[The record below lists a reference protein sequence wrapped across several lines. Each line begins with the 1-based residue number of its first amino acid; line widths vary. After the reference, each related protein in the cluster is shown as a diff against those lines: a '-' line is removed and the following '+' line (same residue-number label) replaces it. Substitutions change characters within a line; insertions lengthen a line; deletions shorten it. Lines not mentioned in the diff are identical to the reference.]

1 MNYNVGLS
9 LVTLNNYIAFRLD
22 SLYLWSQFSN
32 IFDVK
37 FRYSFFLI
45 VFTSWLVPTTLL
57 GQFYPAKTYS
67 TTDGMPS
74 NSVYSISQADNMVM
88 WFITSR
94 GVTTYDASEW
104 YLFPDSL
111 GLPFTE
117 HSYIQK
123 DGRGRIWVAGY
134 NKEGLTVQYYTN
146 NEWTEVKTPDSWPNY
161 RASFSFKTANDE
173 VFLGFKNQVYHL
185 FDDRSDWKLT
195 ELSIDVKEALI
206 NNFVDI
212 EGQLYITTK
221 EGVFTLEGDEIVYS
235 KLNEFDF
242 QSKNVLTINK
252 HNNSYYLL
260 GLNWIG
266 KITEENYE
274 LISDELGIFSE
285 SSFKKY
291 SLEIDENGR
300 IYYSSFSV
308 ASFVDEETGDWKPL
322 KVLARQQNLLSNQI
336 FVDAENNY
344 WVGDNRGLF
353 KFNLMRFRNFNS
365 NTNLIEDEV
374 SSILESV
381 DGRIVL
387 ANPRALN
394 FYDKGRI
401 TSIDLRNRYPN
412 FVTRILD
419 MEQTNDGRIFLAL
432 SNGGLISIKNGKIRP
447 YDSKILN
454 NVVTSLSLYKGDL
467 LVANSNSVYK
477 ITDQKLQLFGYFD
490 GIRNLVTIENDK
502 LAILSSQGV
511 YITDGTDTQKYV
523 VDEQSLNS
531 TYDIEIWNDEY
542 LVATE
547 AGLGKLKEG
556 KIVRYDAL
564 ELGRNPAYSIMRDSE
579 NNLWVG
585 TNDGIFKTDGKE
597 LIQYN
602 KGNGLIGNE
611 INRNALVEDTKGDI
625 WIGTDA
631 GVSVLENSEEIN
643 TDFIPNIEL
652 KEFRTLEGTILT
664 EQSDRSISYDE
675 NSVELKFRAISF
687 FNEDAMSFQYKLEG
701 FEEGWNLTSDISNSP
716 IRYTNLNPGKY
727 TLLVKG
733 RVESGDWSE
742 QKAVSFLIKK
752 PFYQEPWFILLSILS
767 LIAIGYF
774 IYRLRVLYLIKQRET
789 LRKLVSRRTE
799 EIDMQNRN
807 LKEAYKNLEEAHTKL
822 VQTEKMAAL
831 GVLTAG
837 IAHEINNPLNYIKSG
852 KEIIKQIT
860 EQNNSEILIKDKE
873 TFETVLVGIDLGVDK
888 IMNITKSL
896 GAFTTTSDKINNKVF
911 LNKVIDDTLTILDHD
926 LKNRINVSREYANKD
941 IFIIGN
947 EGKLYQVFSNLITNS
962 IHAIEGDGEIS
973 ISAKETEDKT
983 IISITDSGCGIPDE
997 LLNKIF
1003 DPFFTTKEQG
1013 KGTGLGLSI
1022 VYNIIKELNGDIEI
1036 DSIVDKGT
1044 TVKLEFKK
1052 EIPKT

>member
-1 MNYNVGLS
+1 MQIRFFFVAAFVFWLYPNS
-9 LVTLNNYIAFRLD
+9 L
-22 SLYLWSQFSN
+22 FS
-32 IFDVK
+32 
-37 FRYSFFLI
+37 
-45 VFTSWLVPTTLL
+45 
-57 GQFYPAKTYS
+57 QFYPAKTYS

-74 NSVYSISQADNMVM
+74 NSVYSITQADNMVM

-123 DGRGRIWVAGY
+123 DDHGRIWVAGY
-134 NKEGLTVQYYTN
+134 NKEGLTVQYYAD
-146 NEWTEVKTPDSWPNY
+146 NEWTEIKTPDSWPNY
-161 RASFSFKTANDE
+161 RAAFSFKTANNE
-173 VFLGFKNQVYHL
+173 VFLGVKNQVYHFNEEG
-185 FDDRSDWKLT
+185 FDWELT
-195 ELSIDVKEALI
+195 ELSINGKDALI

-212 EGQLYITTK
+212 EGQLHVTTR
-221 EGVFTLEGDEIVYS
+221 EGIFELKGDAVVYS
-235 KLNEFDF
+235 TLNEFDF
-242 QSKNVLTINK
+242 ESRNILTINK
-252 HNNSYYLL
+252 HNNSFYIL

-266 KITEENYE
+266 KITEESYE
-274 LISDELGIFSE
+274 LISDELGIFTE

-291 SLEIDENGR
+291 SLEVDESGR

-365 NTNLIEDEV
+365 NTNLVEDEV
-374 SSILESV
+374 SSILESI
-381 DGRIVL
+381 DGRIIL

-394 FYDKGRI
+394 FYENSGI
-401 TSIDLRNRYPN
+401 SSIDLRDRYPD

-432 SNGGLISIKNGKIRP
+432 SSGGLISIKNGKIRN
-447 YDSKILN
+447 YDSGVLN
-454 NVVTSLSLYKGDL
+454 NAVTSLSIFKGELIVANFNSLYKF
-467 LVANSNSVYK
+467 K
-477 ITDQKLQLFGYFD
+477 DQKLEHFGDFD
-490 GIRNLVTIENDK
+490 GIRNIVPLQDEK
-502 LAILSSQGV
+502 LAVLSYRGV
-511 YITDGTDTQKYV
+511 YITDGKQTQKYV
-523 VDEQSLNS
+523 ADEQSLNS
-531 TYDIEIWNDEY
+531 TYDFELWNDDY

-547 AGLGKLKEG
+547 AGLGKLEEG
-556 KIVRYDAL
+556 KIVRYDAVD
-564 ELGRNPAYSIMRDSE
+564 LGRNPAYSLMRDSE

-585 TNDGIFKTDGKE
+585 TSDGIFKSDGKQ

-611 INRNALVEDTKGDI
+611 INRNALVEDSKGDI

-652 KEFRTLEGTILT
+652 KEFRTLEGTKLT
-664 EQSDRSISYDE
+664 EQSERSISYDE
-675 NSVELKFRAISF
+675 NSVELKFKAISF
-687 FNEDAMSFQYKLEG
+687 FNEDAMSFQYKLDG
-701 FEEGWNLTSDISNSP
+701 FEEGWNYTSDISNSP

-727 TLLVKG
+727 TLWVKG

-742 QKAVSFLIKK
+742 QKAVPFLIKK
-752 PFYQEPWFILLSILS
+752 PFYQEPWFILLSVLV

-799 EIDMQNRN
+799 EIDRQNRN

-860 EQNNSEILIKDKE
+860 EQNNSEIIINDKD
-873 TFETVLVGIDLGVDK
+873 TFETVLAGIDLGVDK

-896 GAFTTTSDKINNKVF
+896 GAFTTTSDKINNKVY

-941 IFIIGN
+941 VFIIGN

-983 IISITDSGCGIPDE
+983 VISITDSGCGIPDE

-1036 DSIVDKGT
+1036 DSTADKGT

-1052 EIPKT
+1052 EIPKNIDVKLEKSALR

>member
-1 MNYNVGLS
+1 LNYNVGLS

-511 YITDGTDTQKYV
+511 YITDGTYTQKYV

>member
-1 MNYNVGLS
+1 LNYNVGLS

-195 ELSIDVKEALI
+195 ELSIDGKEALI

-511 YITDGTDTQKYV
+511 YITDGTYTQKYV

-1036 DSIVDKGT
+1036 DSIVDNGT

>member
-1 MNYNVGLS
+1 LNYNVGLS

-195 ELSIDVKEALI
+195 ELSIDGKEALI

-374 SSILESV
+374 SSILEGV

-1036 DSIVDKGT
+1036 DSIVDNGT

>member
-1 MNYNVGLS
+1 MQ
-9 LVTLNNYIAFRLD
+9 IRH
-22 SLYLWSQFSN
+22 
-32 IFDVK
+32 
-37 FRYSFFLI
+37 SFFLV
-45 VFTSWLVPTTLL
+45 VFIIWLVPTTLFS
-57 GQFYPAKTYS
+57 QFYPAKTYS

-74 NSVYSISQADNMVM
+74 NSVYSITQADNMVM
-88 WFITSR
+88 WFITSS

-123 DGRGRIWVAGY
+123 DDRGRIWVAGY
-134 NKEGLTVQYYTN
+134 NKEGLTVQYYSD
-146 NEWTEVKTPDSWPNY
+146 NEWIKVKTPDSWPSN
-161 RASFSFKTANDE
+161 RAAFSFKTANDE

-185 FDDRSDWKLT
+185 HKDRSDWELA
-195 ELSIDVKEALI
+195 ELSIDGKDALI

-212 EGQLYITTK
+212 EGQLYITTR
-221 EGVFTLEGDEIVYS
+221 EGIFVSNGDEIVYS
-235 KLNEFDF
+235 TLNEFDF
-242 QSKNVLTINK
+242 QSRNVLTINK
-252 HNNSYYLL
+252 HNNSFYLL

-266 KITEENYE
+266 KITAENYE

-285 SSFKKY
+285 SIFNKY
-291 SLEIDENGR
+291 SLEIDDSGR

-336 FVDAENNY
+336 FVDTENNY

-353 KFNLMRFRNFNS
+353 KFNLLRFRNFNS

-374 SSILESV
+374 SSIIEGV

-394 FYDKGRI
+394 FYYKGKI
-401 TSIDLRNRYPN
+401 TSIDLRDRYPD

-419 MEQTNDGRIFLAL
+419 MEQTTDGRIFLAL
-432 SNGGLISIKNGKIRP
+432 SSGGLISIKDGKVQQ
-447 YDSKILN
+447 YDSKVLN

-467 LVANSNSVYK
+467 LIANFNSVYK
-477 ITDQKLQLFGYFD
+477 FTDQKLEFFGNFE
-490 GIRNLVTIENDK
+490 GIRNLVTIGKDK
-502 LAILSSQGV
+502 LAILSNRGV
-511 YITDGTDTQKYV
+511 YIIDGSDTQKYV

-531 TYDIEIWNDEY
+531 TYDIEVWNDEY

-547 AGLGKLKEG
+547 AGLGKLKDG
-556 KIVRYDAL
+556 KIVKYDAV
-564 ELGRNPAYSIMRDSE
+564 EVGRNPAYSLMRDSE

-611 INRNALVEDTKGDI
+611 INRNALVEDSKGDI

-631 GVSVLENSEEIN
+631 GVSVLENGAEIN
-643 TDFIPNIEL
+643 ADFIPNIEL
-652 KEFRTLEGTILT
+652 KEFKTLDGTMLT
-664 EQSDRSISYDE
+664 EQPEKSINHDE
-675 NSVELKFRAISF
+675 NSIELKFRAISF

-733 RVESGDWSE
+733 RVESGNWSE

-752 PFYQEPWFILLSILS
+752 PFYQEAWFLLLSVLI
-767 LIAIGYF
+767 LIAVGYF

-789 LRKLVSRRTE
+789 LRKLVNRRTE
-799 EIDMQNRN
+799 EIDMQNQN

-860 EQNNSEILIKDKE
+860 EQNNSEILIRDKD
-873 TFETVLVGIDLGVDK
+873 TFETVLDGIDLGVDK

-896 GAFTTTSDKINNKVF
+896 GAFTTTSDKINNKVY

-926 LKNRINVSREYANKD
+926 LKNRINVSREYATKD

-962 IHAIEGDGEIS
+962 IHAIEGEGEIS
-973 ISAKETEDKT
+973 ISAKETEVKT
-983 IISITDSGCGIPDE
+983 VISITDSGCGIPDE

-1022 VYNIIKELNGDIEI
+1022 VYNIIKELNGNIEI

-1052 EIPKT
+1052 EIPKI

>member
-1 MNYNVGLS
+1 
-9 LVTLNNYIAFRLD
+9 
-22 SLYLWSQFSN
+22 
-32 IFDVK
+32 
-37 FRYSFFLI
+37 
-45 VFTSWLVPTTLL
+45 
-57 GQFYPAKTYS
+57 
-67 TTDGMPS
+67 MPS

-104 YLFPDSL
+104 YLFPESL
-111 GLPFTE
+111 RLPFTE

-123 DGRGRIWVAGY
+123 DGLGRIWVAGY
-134 NKEGLTVQYYTN
+134 NKEGLTVQYYAN
-146 NEWTEVKTPDSWPNY
+146 NEWIEVKTPNSWPNN
-161 RASFSFKTANDE
+161 RASFSFKTVKNE
-173 VFLGFKNQVYHL
+173 VFLGFKNKVYQLYEDH
-185 FDDRSDWKLT
+185 SEWEIT
-195 ELSIDVKEALI
+195 ELSTAGKDALI

-212 EGQLYITTK
+212 EGQLYITTR
-221 EGVFTLEGDEIVYS
+221 EGVFTLERDKIVYS

-242 QSKNVLTINK
+242 QSRNVLTINK
-252 HNNSYYLL
+252 HNNSFYLL

-291 SLEIDENGR
+291 SLEIDENER

-374 SSILESV
+374 SSILEGV

-394 FYDKGRI
+394 FYNKGRI
-401 TSIDLRNRYPN
+401 TSIDLRNRYPD

-432 SNGGLISIKNGKIRP
+432 SSGGLISIKNGKIRP

-477 ITDQKLQLFGYFD
+477 FTDQKLQLFGNFD
-490 GIRNLVTIENDK
+490 GIRNIVTIGKDK
-502 LAILSSQGV
+502 LAILSIRGV
-511 YITDGTDTQKYV
+511 YITDGTDIQKYV
-523 VDEQSLNS
+523 VNEQSLNS
-531 TYDIEIWNDEY
+531 TYDIEIWNGEY

-547 AGLGKLKEG
+547 AGLGKLEDG

-611 INRNALVEDTKGDI
+611 INRNALLEDSKGDI

-652 KEFRTLEGTILT
+652 KEFRTLDGTRLT
-664 EQSDRSISYDE
+664 EQSERSISYDE

-687 FNEDAMSFQYKLEG
+687 FNEDAMSFQYKLDG

-742 QKAVSFLIKK
+742 QKAVTFLIKK
-752 PFYQEPWFILLSILS
+752 PFYQELWFILLSILL
-767 LIAIGYF
+767 LITIGYS
-774 IYRLRVLYLIKQRET
+774 IYRLRVFYLIKQRET

-807 LKEAYKNLEEAHTKL
+807 LKEAYKNLEEAHIKL

-860 EQNNSEILIKDKE
+860 EQNNSEIIISDKD
-873 TFETVLVGIDLGVDK
+873 TFKTVLDGIDLGVDK

-896 GAFTTTSDKINNKVF
+896 GAFTSTSDKVNNRVF
-911 LNKVIDDTLTILDHD
+911 LNKVIDDTLIILDHD
-926 LKNRINVSREYANKD
+926 LKNRINVSREYATKD

-973 ISAKETEDKT
+973 ISAKEAEDKT
-983 IISITDSGCGIPDE
+983 IVSITDSGCGIPDE
-997 LLNKIF
+997 MLNKIF

-1052 EIPKT
+1052 EIPKI

>member
-1 MNYNVGLS
+1 VQ
-9 LVTLNNYIAFRLD
+9 IRH
-22 SLYLWSQFSN
+22 
-32 IFDVK
+32 
-37 FRYSFFLI
+37 SFFLVVVI
-45 VFTSWLVPTTLL
+45 IWLVPTTLL

-74 NSVYSISQADNMVM
+74 NSVYSITQSDNMVM

-123 DGRGRIWVAGY
+123 DGLGRIWVAGY
-134 NKEGLTVQYYTN
+134 NKEGLTVQYYAD
-146 NEWTEVKTPDSWPNY
+146 EQWTEVKTPDSWPDN
-161 RASFSFKTANDE
+161 RVAFSFKTANNE

-185 FDDRSDWKLT
+185 YKDRSDWELT
-195 ELSIDVKEALI
+195 ELSIDGKNALI
-206 NNFVDI
+206 NNFIEI

-221 EGVFTLEGDEIVYS
+221 EGIFVSERDEIVYS
-235 KLNEFDF
+235 QLNAFDF
-242 QSKNVLTINK
+242 ESRNILTINK
-252 HNNSYYLL
+252 HNDTFYLL

-266 KITEENYE
+266 KIKEENYE

-291 SLEIDENGR
+291 SLEIDANGR

-308 ASFVDEETGDWKPL
+308 ASFVDEETGDWKAL

-353 KFNLMRFRNFNS
+353 KFNLLRFRNFNS

-374 SSILESV
+374 SSILEGN
-381 DGRIVL
+381 DGRIIL

-394 FYDKGRI
+394 LFDKGRI
-401 TSIDLRNRYPN
+401 TSIDLRDRYPN

-419 MEQTNDGRIFLAL
+419 MEQTEDGRIFLAL
-432 SNGGLISIKNGKIRP
+432 SSGGLISIKNGDVKQ

-454 NVVTSLSLYKGDL
+454 NAVTSLSLFRGDL
-467 LVANSNSVYK
+467 LVANFNSVYK
-477 ITDQKLQLFGYFD
+477 FTDQKLEFFGNFD
-490 GIRNLVTIENDK
+490 GIRNLVAIDNDK
-502 LAILSSQGV
+502 LAILSYKGV
-511 YITDGTDTQKYV
+511 YITDGTNTQKYV

-531 TYDIEIWNDEY
+531 TFDIEIWNDEY

-547 AGLGKLKEG
+547 AGLGKLGEG
-556 KIVRYDAL
+556 KIIRYDAV
-564 ELGRNPAYSIMRDSE
+564 ELGINPAYSLMTDSE

-585 TNDGIFKTDGKE
+585 TNDGVFKTDGKE

-611 INRNALVEDTKGDI
+611 INRNALVEDSKGDI

-652 KEFRTLEGTILT
+652 KEFRTLEGTKLT
-664 EQSDRSISYDE
+664 NQTERSISHDE

-701 FEEGWNLTSDISNSP
+701 FEDDWNLTSDISNSP
-716 IRYTNLNPGKY
+716 IRYTNLDPGEY

-742 QKAVSFLIKK
+742 QNAVSFLIKK
-752 PFYQEPWFILLSILS
+752 PFYQEAWFILLSILI
-767 LIAIGYF
+767 LIAVGYF

-807 LKEAYKNLEEAHTKL
+807 LKEAYKNLEEAHIKL

-860 EQNNSEILIKDKE
+860 EQNNSEILIREKD
-873 TFETVLVGIDLGVDK
+873 TFKTVLDGIDLGVEK
-888 IMNITKSL
+888 IMNITRSL
-896 GAFTTTSDKINNKVF
+896 GAFTTTSDKINNKVY

-926 LKNRINVSREYANKD
+926 LKNRINVSREYATRD
-941 IFIIGN
+941 VYVIGN

-962 IHAIEGDGEIS
+962 IHAIEGEGEIS
-973 ISAKETEDKT
+973 ISAKETKDKT
-983 IISITDSGCGIPDE
+983 IVSITDSGCGISDE
-997 LLNKIF
+997 ILNKIF

-1022 VYNIIKELNGDIEI
+1022 VYNIIKDLNGDIEI
-1036 DSIVDKGT
+1036 DSTVDKGT

-1052 EIPKT
+1052 EIPKN

>member
-1 MNYNVGLS
+1 
-9 LVTLNNYIAFRLD
+9 
-22 SLYLWSQFSN
+22 
-32 IFDVK
+32 
-37 FRYSFFLI
+37 
-45 VFTSWLVPTTLL
+45 
-57 GQFYPAKTYS
+57 
-67 TTDGMPS
+67 
-74 NSVYSISQADNMVM
+74 
-88 WFITSR
+88 
-94 GVTTYDASEW
+94 
-104 YLFPDSL
+104 
-111 GLPFTE
+111 
-117 HSYIQK
+117 
-123 DGRGRIWVAGY
+123 
-134 NKEGLTVQYYTN
+134 
-146 NEWTEVKTPDSWPNY
+146 
-161 RASFSFKTANDE
+161 
-173 VFLGFKNQVYHL
+173 
-185 FDDRSDWKLT
+185 
-195 ELSIDVKEALI
+195 
-206 NNFVDI
+206 
-212 EGQLYITTK
+212 
-221 EGVFTLEGDEIVYS
+221 
-235 KLNEFDF
+235 
-242 QSKNVLTINK
+242 
-252 HNNSYYLL
+252 
-260 GLNWIG
+260 
-266 KITEENYE
+266 
-274 LISDELGIFSE
+274 
-285 SSFKKY
+285 
-291 SLEIDENGR
+291 
-300 IYYSSFSV
+300 
-308 ASFVDEETGDWKPL
+308 
-322 KVLARQQNLLSNQI
+322 
-336 FVDAENNY
+336 
-344 WVGDNRGLF
+344 
-353 KFNLMRFRNFNS
+353 
-365 NTNLIEDEV
+365 
-374 SSILESV
+374 
-381 DGRIVL
+381 
-387 ANPRALN
+387 
-394 FYDKGRI
+394 
-401 TSIDLRNRYPN
+401 
-412 FVTRILD
+412 